1 MAIKIFQAKKC
12 KLNEKMEKLILS
24 KKYKDRYKYAKY
36 YIHHNSNSFFIHY
49 KRDIGNYTEF
59 ESITTITLN
68 RKNINHKILN
78 KIEKET
84 IQLFNKVYNISNT
97 KKVYVLIA
105 ILFLLLLRYKIVS
118 YHSLA
123 ISRSIKMEYIFR
135 ENSDMFR
142 SSYSRFNQPR
152 QILTMMK
159 KIKKYLQDNGINV
172 EPFMS

>member
-1 MAIKIFQAKKC
+1 MVIKIFQARKC
-12 KLNEKMEKLILS
+12 KLNGIMEKLILS

-36 YIHHNSNSFFIHY
+36 YIHHSSNSFFIHY

-84 IQLFNKVYNISNT
+84 IQLFNKVYDISRT
-97 KKVYVLIA
+97 KKIYMLIA
-105 ILFLLLLRYKIVS
+105 ILFLLLLRYRVVT
-118 YHSLA
+118 YHGLA
-123 ISRSIKMEYIFR
+123 LSRSIKMEYVFR
-135 ENSDMFR
+135 DKSDLFR

-159 KIKKYLQDNGINV
+159 KVKKYLQDNGINM
-172 EPFMS
+172 EPFMR